1 MRKAGKIIISSLLI
15 LCALWVATPKVYIHN
30 LLNHDHTSVVN
41 TTETSLQA
49 ESKDDCDF
57 EKYDSPV
64 YFTIF
69 KFINSFIPSK
79 PKEQSLLIKNPSYN
93 NSFLDHPSSLRAPP
107 VYS

>member
-1 MRKAGKIIISSLLI
+1 MLI

-30 LLNHDHTSVVN
+30 LLNHEHSSLPVS
-41 TTETSLQA
+41 TETSVQA

-79 PKEQSLLIKNPSYN
+79 PKEQSLLIKNPSFH
-93 NSFLDHPSSLRAPP
+93 NSYLDQAASLRAPP
-107 VYS
+107 VFS